1 MFIVKNTNNLYLLS
15 SKLVNNIIYILRN
28 YMYFGYTHA
37 AGFNANKISNRYIC
51 FVCVFM
57 LKKTLT
63 TQISYLNH
71 HVAVCTSQR

>member
-1 MFIVKNTNNLYLLS
+1 
-15 SKLVNNIIYILRN
+15 
-28 YMYFGYTHA
+28 MYFGYTHA